1 MLCCSNGNS
10 FGTEAIIS
18 TLPWIFR
25 HAVPGQHD
33 RT

>member
-1 MLCCSNGNS
+1 MSNGNS
-10 FGTEAIIS
+10 FGINDTLIS

-25 HAVPGQHD
+25 HAVPGWHD